1 MGKELPDYEEIP
13 IELSLHPTVMEEYK
27 RIENTLIEVMRND
40 KKVARKIMSK
50 YLQLASI
57 YPDQPYGNDPII
69 NPLSKELEPI
79 IVPKDTATPDDLS
92 DKDLAVLDI
101 VESKVKN
108 NERVLIYTNWV
119 KIDTQLRNWWVL

>member
-1 MGKELPDYEEIP
+1 
-13 IELSLHPTVMEEYK
+13 
-27 RIENTLIEVMRND
+27 
-40 KKVARKIMSK
+40 MSK

-119 KIDTQLRNWWVL
+119 KIDTQDKLMKLLSRKRI